1 MTLKGKKMFK
11 GLLPKE
17 EKYFD
22 DFSEIIV
29 HVQEMAKLTYNLF
42 SSETYDPDI
51 YLKLKPLENR
61 CDEISSR
68 VIKRLNN
75 TFITP
80 FDREDIFSLIK
91 KIDGIGDILLG
102 TVARVDTYSLTEK
115 VEGADKIAAIILQ
128 QTKELETVLNG
139 LKAKEKQINECK
151 AVRDL
156 ETEADNV
163 YRASLKK
170 LFLEEKDAITLFKKK
185 EILDMLEKASD
196 KCQSTAN
203 VIISILIKNS

>member
-1 MTLKGKKMFK
+1 MFK

-22 DFSEIIV
+22 DFKEIIT
-29 HVQEMAKLTYNLF
+29 HVQAMAKATHVFF
-42 SSETYDPDI
+42 SAEDYDKEI
-51 YLKLKPLENR
+51 FLKIKPLEKR
-61 CDEISSR
+61 CDEVSSR

-91 KIDGIGDILLG
+91 KIDNIGDILLG

-115 VEGADKIAAIILQ
+115 IVGADKIAAIVLQ
-128 QTKELETVLNG
+128 QTKELETVING
-139 LKAKEKQINECK
+139 LKSKEKQINECK

-156 ETEADNV
+156 ESEADNI

-170 LFLEEKDAITLFKKK
+170 LFLEEKDAINLIKKK
-185 EILDMLEKASD
+185 EILEMLEKASD

>member
-1 MTLKGKKMFK
+1 MKGMKMFK
-11 GLLPKE
+11 GLIPKE

-22 DFSEIIV
+22 DFTEIIV
-29 HVQEMAKLTYNLF
+29 HVQGMAQQTYNLF
-42 SSETYDPDI
+42 SSESYDPNI

-102 TVARVDTYSLTEK
+102 TVARVDTYSLNEK
-115 VEGADKIAAIILQ
+115 VEGADKLAAIVLQ
-128 QTKELETVLNG
+128 QIKELGSVINR

-170 LFLEEKDAITLFKKK
+170 LFLEENNAITLFKKK

>member
-1 MTLKGKKMFK
+1 MKMFK

-22 DFSEIIV
+22 DFKEIIT
-29 HVQEMAKLTYNLF
+29 HVQAMAKATHVFF
-42 SSETYDPDI
+42 SAEDYDKEI
-51 YLKLKPLENR
+51 FLKIKPLEKR
-61 CDEISSR
+61 CDEVSSR

-91 KIDGIGDILLG
+91 KIDNIGDILLG

-115 VEGADKIAAIILQ
+115 IVGADKIAAIVLQ
-128 QTKELETVLNG
+128 QTKELETVING
-139 LKAKEKQINECK
+139 LKSKEKQINECK

-156 ETEADNV
+156 ESEADNI

-170 LFLEEKDAITLFKKK
+170 LFLEEKDAINLIKKK
-185 EILDMLEKASD
+185 EILEMLEKASD

>member
-1 MTLKGKKMFK
+1 MFK

>member
-1 MTLKGKKMFK
+1 MFK

-29 HVQEMAKLTYNLF
+29 HVQGMALATYNLF
-42 SSETYDPDI
+42 SAESYDPDI
-51 YLKLKPLENR
+51 YLKLKPMENR

-115 VEGADKIAAIILQ
+115 VEGADKLAAIILQ

-139 LKAKEKQINECK
+139 LKAKERQINECK
-151 AVRDL
+151 AVMDL

-170 LFLEEKDAITLFKKK
+170 LFLEEKDAINLFKKK

-196 KCQSTAN
+196 RCQSTAN

>member
-1 MTLKGKKMFK
+1 MFK

-22 DFSEIIV
+22 DFTEIIV
-29 HVQEMAKLTYNLF
+29 HVQGMAQHTYNLF
-42 SSETYDPDI
+42 SADSYDPDI

-102 TVARVDTYSLTEK
+102 TVARVDTYNLTEK

-170 LFLEEKDAITLFKKK
+170 LFLEEKDAVNLIKKK
-185 EILDMLEKASD
+185 EILEMLEKASD